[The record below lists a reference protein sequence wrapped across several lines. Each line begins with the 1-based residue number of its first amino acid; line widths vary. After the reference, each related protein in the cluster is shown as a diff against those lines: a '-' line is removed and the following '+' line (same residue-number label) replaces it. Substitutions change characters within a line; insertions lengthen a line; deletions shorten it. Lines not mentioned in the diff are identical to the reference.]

1 MIFIGCDHGGFEL
14 KTEIYNYIKG
24 EMRLDI
30 TDMGCFSKDSVDY
43 PDIAEVVAKSVL
55 EKNGLGILICGTGVG
70 ISIAANK
77 ICGVRCALCSEE
89 YSARMTRKHNDANIL
104 ALGGRTTGV
113 ELAKSIVNTFLT
125 TDFEGGRHQKRVD
138 KISSLEKSN
147 IL

>member
-1 MIFIGCDHGGFEL
+1 MLFIGCDHGGFEL
-14 KTEIYNYIKG
+14 KIEIYNYIKDVL
-24 EMRLDI
+24 RLDI

-55 EKNGLGILICGTGVG
+55 EKKGIGILICGTGVG

-77 ICGVRCALCSEE
+77 VGGVRCALCSEE

-113 ELAKSIVNTFLT
+113 ELAKSIVNTFLN
-125 TDFEGGRHQKRVD
+125 TDFEGGRHQKRID
-138 KISSLEKSN
+138 KISSLEKRN

>member
-1 MIFIGCDHGGFEL
+1 MLFIGCDHGGFEL
-14 KTEIYNYIKG
+14 KIEIYNYIKDVL
-24 EMRLDI
+24 RLDI
-30 TDMGCFSKDSVDY
+30 TDMGCFSKDSVHY

-55 EKNGLGILICGTGVG
+55 EKKGIGILICGTGVG

-77 ICGVRCALCSEE
+77 VDGVRCALCSEE

-113 ELAKSIVNTFLT
+113 ELAKSIVNTFLN
-125 TDFEGGRHQKRVD
+125 TDFEGGRHQKRID
-138 KISSLEKSN
+138 KISSLEKRN

>member
-1 MIFIGCDHGGFEL
+1 MLFIGCDHGGFEL
-14 KTEIYNYIKG
+14 KIEIYNYIKDVL
-24 EMRLDI
+24 RLDI

-55 EKNGLGILICGTGVG
+55 EKKGIGILICGTGVG

-77 ICGVRCALCSEE
+77 VDGVRCALCSEE

-113 ELAKSIVNTFLT
+113 ELAKSIVNTFLN
-125 TDFEGGRHQKRVD
+125 TDFEGGRHQKRID
-138 KISSLEKSN
+138 KISSLEKRN

>member
-1 MIFIGCDHGGFEL
+1 MIFIGCDHGGYEL
-14 KTEIYNYIKG
+14 KMEIYNYVKG

-55 EKNGLGILICGTGVG
+55 EKNGVGILICGTGVG

-125 TDFEGGRHQKRVD
+125 TGFKGEDIKKG
-138 KISSLEKSN
+138 
-147 IL
+147 

>member
-1 MIFIGCDHGGFEL
+1 MLFIGCDHGGFEL
-14 KTEIYNYIKG
+14 KIEIYNYIKDVL
-24 EMRLDI
+24 RLDI

-55 EKNGLGILICGTGVG
+55 EKKGIGILICGTGVG

-77 ICGVRCALCSEE
+77 VDGVRCALCSEE

-113 ELAKSIVNTFLT
+113 ELAKSIVNTFLN
-125 TDFEGGRHQKRVD
+125 TDFEGGRHTNRVN
-138 KISSLEKSN
+138 KIACQ
-147 IL
+147 